1 MIVVATLLI
10 APSAFFSDVVAVEG
24 GGDGDSDVKSVVM
37 VMMMMVLVMAE
48 GQLAMVTLRTSTLL
62 IRNVTYDSSSS

>member
-1 MIVVATLLI
+1 MAMAGEVVMVGDDCGGHAQG
-10 APSAFFSDVVAVEG
+10 SSDVVAVEG
-24 GGDGDSDVKSVVM
+24 GGNGDSDIKSVVM

-62 IRNVTYDSSSS
+62 IRNVT